1 MNLKNLFKKK
11 ENLSNTKIIDIE
23 SIKNEISELEK
34 ELDNNISN
42 IDKAELL
49 NKLGIFNL
57 DIGNI
62 DKSIDYFEQCLEIDR
77 TMMSPQTKLM
87 KAYNIKRKESV
98 ENKNPELSD
107 IYMKKIDDLM
117 ALSKD
122 AIRYGKK

>member
-57 DIGNI
+57 EIGNI

-122 AIRYGKK
+122 AMKY

>member
-1 MNLKNLFKKK
+1 MNLKNIFKKK

-57 DIGNI
+57 EIGNI

>member
-57 DIGNI
+57 EIGNI

>member
-57 DIGNI
+57 EIGNI

-87 KAYNIKRKESV
+87 KAYNIKRKE
-98 ENKNPELSD
+98 
-107 IYMKKIDDLM
+107 
-117 ALSKD
+117 
-122 AIRYGKK
+122 

>member
-57 DIGNI
+57 EIGNI
-62 DKSIDYFEQCLEIDR
+62 DKSVDYFEQCLEIDR